1 VFDFAVYEPH
11 ILHKVPANLPP
22 LPPKPVN
29 STMMKSSGH

>member
-29 STMMKSSGH
+29 STMKSGH